1 MIKLFQSPCIHLVK
15 EQILIIRLISYFN
28 DFYKN
33 ALLITDY

>member
-1 MIKLFQSPCIHLVK
+1 MIKLFQSPCIHWVR
-15 EQILIIRLISYFN
+15 EQILPRLSSYFN